1 MNQAHDDLTL
11 NDVLTDPMI
20 RMMMRA
26 DGVTTSE
33 MKTLLYSAASAMRSA
48 QSQDGGAR
56 AVAHRLMTAPK
67 RRLLSMVH
75 PLAARGEV
83 CMAC

>member
-11 NDVLTDPMI
+11 EEVLTDPMI

-33 MKTLLYSAASAMRSA
+33 MKTLLYSAASAMRGA
-48 QSQDGGAR
+48 ENHEGGAR
-56 AVAHRLMTAPK
+56 AAAHRLMTAPK
-67 RRLLSMVH
+67 RRLLAMVH
-75 PLAARGEV
+75 PLAMRGEM